1 MRVNLD
7 VAFNLYKTMK
17 KFLVLSVSL
26 SLLLTACSV
35 ESDSEKIAQNK
46 EQYLTENSISDLA
59 NAALDLERIYSLDGT
74 NSNSISEV
82 VQASQDL
89 AMSPDFIHAHA
100 LDTNGYVP
108 VAAIAVQGI
117 LSLDES
123 AIQQSSHSNAFK
135 NHALN
140 IINGQQNIQS
150 FREIVMGDDRLLI
163 SDKKVLLDAIDFS
176 LISSE
181 HGVDDEWRKRK
192 FMGYVVAQQVSSL
205 NVVITATVLNIAMKQ

>member
-17 KFLVLSVSL
+17 NFLVLSVSL

-46 EQYLTENSISDLA
+46 EQYLTENSVLDLA

-89 AMSPDFIHAHA
+89 AMSPDFINAHA
-100 LDTNGYVP
+100 LQTNGYIP
-108 VAAIAVQGI
+108 IAAVDVNNI
-117 LSLDES
+117 LELNGSLLER
-123 AIQQSSHSNAFK
+123 SSYSVVFK
-135 NHALN
+135 NHVVD
-140 IINGQQNIQS
+140 IIDGQNIQG
-150 FREIVMGDDRLLI
+150 FKEIIKSDPRLPM
-163 SDKKVLLDAIDFS
+163 SEKKLLLDAINFS
-176 LISSE
+176 LISNE

-192 FMGYVVAQQVSSL
+192 FMGYVVAQDLSGL

>member
-1 MRVNLD
+1 M
-7 VAFNLYKTMK
+7 
-17 KFLVLSVSL
+17 SVSL
-26 SLLLTACSV
+26 SMLLTACSV
-35 ESDSEKIAQNK
+35 NSDSENIAQNK
-46 EQYLTENSISDLA
+46 EQYLTQNSVSELA
-59 NAALDLERIYSLDGT
+59 NASLDLEQIYSSVGG
-74 NSNSISEV
+74 SNASISEV
-82 VQASQDL
+82 IDLAQNL
-89 AMSPDFIHAHA
+89 AMSPEFINNHA

-108 VAAIAVQGI
+108 VAAVAVQGI